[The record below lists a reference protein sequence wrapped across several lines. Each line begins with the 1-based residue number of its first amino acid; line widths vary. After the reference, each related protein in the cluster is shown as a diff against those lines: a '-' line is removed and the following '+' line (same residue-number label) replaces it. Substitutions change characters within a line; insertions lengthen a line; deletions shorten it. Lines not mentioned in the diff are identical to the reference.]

1 MTEWPTRSDSAVE
14 DTLSDV
20 DRTLLLRDFVD
31 MLVADISFHVRD
43 GNLAGLQLDTTK
55 VGAIFA
61 AIRSLAAP

>member
-1 MTEWPTRSDSAVE
+1 MSCTRLDLEEA

-31 MLVADISFHVRD
+31 MLVADFSFHVRD

-61 AIRSLAAP
+61 AIRSLGVP